1 MTTFPQAVE
10 GWHDFYIVIGTAAAT
25 LMGLLFLSRSLNAD
39 MIRGKTN
46 KETK

>member
-10 GWHDFYIVIGTAAAT
+10 GWHDFYITIGTAAT
-25 LMGLLFLSRSLNAD
+25 LMGLLILSRSLNAD